1 MQTNAK
7 GAFLDAICNQD
18 FISSQASPTTGEWS
32 MQCGSCMEEIPND
45 SIFCPECGSR
55 QEVSRAGSFANTG
68 AVGLGGQEVTGG
80 RNFGVVSGE
89 AVRQQRDAG
98 QGQLGGL
105 PPEVLQQIAMG
116 VQQQQNIPQGQFPP
130 QQGMPPNQMGQ
141 FPPQGLPPQQG
152 MPPNQMGQFPPQQ
165 GMPPNQGGQI
175 PQANQQPTNV
185 VGGAHSDLPQTLRG
199 PSLSSGAV
207 PQKNPANVTGFNPGG
222 TMVANNPSAS
232 PTDAMVNRLAEA
244 ERAMKDERRSQWLNM
259 NQTPAGNVL
268 ASLGAELPSHLRGG
282 ETNVAKEIMAGA
294 LGQPSAN
301 APDEALLR
309 RMCEVAVRRVARKR
323 GVAVETPQAKT
334 EGDELKINV
343 TYVDD
348 GRVLDTPDDLKQA
361 FEHAIQTEMALK
373 GFDLVP
379 VLTIFRSKDGEVENL
394 GQEKEDDDE
403 EMFACEICDGLV
415 KESDSECPHCGA
427 IFEEEEEEVQ
437 SSPQRSGP
445 PGPGRSGGP
454 PKRSGGPPKKSGGPP
469 GPSRSGGPPKK
480 SGGPP
485 GPSRSGGPP
494 KKSGGPPGPSKSGG
508 PPKKS
513 GGPPKK
519 SGGPPGP
526 SKSGGPPKKSGG
538 PPKKSGGPPGPSKSG
553 GPPKKSGGPPK
564 RSGPPKGG
572 PGGGPPGPKRGPR

>member
-1 MQTNAK
+1 
-7 GAFLDAICNQD
+7 
-18 FISSQASPTTGEWS
+18 

-45 SIFCPECGSR
+45 SIFCPECGAR
-55 QEVSRAGSFANTG
+55 QEVSRAGSFANAG

-89 AVRQQRDAG
+89 AIRQQRDAG
-98 QGQLGGL
+98 HGQVGGL

-130 QQGMPPNQMGQ
+130 QQGIPPHQMGQ
-141 FPPQGLPPQQG
+141 FPPQALPPQQG

-175 PQANQQPTNV
+175 PQTNQQPTNV
-185 VGGAHSDLPQTLRG
+185 VGGAHSDLPQSLRG

-259 NQTPAGNVL
+259 NQTPASNVL

-282 ETNVAKEIMAGA
+282 DTNVAKEIMAGA

-334 EGDELKINV
+334 EGEELKINV

-373 GFDLVP
+373 GFDLIP

-427 IFEEEEEEVQ
+427 IFEDEEEEVQ
-437 SSPQRSGP
+437 ASAQRSGP

-454 PKRSGGPPKKSGGPP
+454 PKKSGGPP
-469 GPSRSGGPPKK
+469 GPSKSGGPPRK

-513 GGPPKK
+513 GGPP
-519 SGGPPGP
+519 GP
-526 SKSGGPPKKSGG
+526 SKSGG